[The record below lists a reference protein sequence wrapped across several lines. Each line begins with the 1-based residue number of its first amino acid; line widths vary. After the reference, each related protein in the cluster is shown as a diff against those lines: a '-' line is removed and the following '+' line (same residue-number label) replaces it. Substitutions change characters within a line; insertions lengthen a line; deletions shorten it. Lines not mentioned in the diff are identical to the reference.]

1 MSERVSVLLKA
12 EEIINGE
19 RRSAYGDAKLSF
31 GKVAKIW
38 SVILNTEVTAS
49 QVALCMTGLK
59 IVRECANH
67 KEDNLIDA
75 AGYLGL
81 ADQVYTEQTSHA
93 R

>member
-1 MSERVSVLLKA
+1 MNILLKA
-12 EEIINGE
+12 DEIIHGE

-38 SVILNTEVTAS
+38 SVILNTEISAS

-75 AGYLGL
+75 CGYIAL
-81 ADQVYTEQTSHA
+81 ANEVCESANSTLTNKA
-93 R
+93 V